1 MRARLLGTVVGL
13 ALLLAVPAGAQDK
26 GGQKYKVTI
35 KNIEGP
41 YERDG
46 KLVYRVAFR
55 ISLAGK
61 AAPTS
66 DSRDFVVITENGKEA
81 HRLELGQV
89 KIRDLTTVLAMDIS
103 GSMEMR
109 SAKTKNE
116 RGENTGPKRIEE
128 ARDAAAFFF
137 KQLHAKADAG
147 LILFN
152 HAIQVSR
159 PPARDP
165 ARVVANRRQLVK
177 DIRDARPSGGT
188 AYLDA
193 THEALQM
200 LKGVKGNRAV
210 VLMTDGVDVNSQRK
224 ANDVIRTAKAL
235 GIPIYVLGVGDP
247 GAVDPVSTVLV
258 LDHSKSMEAPAGV
271 AEAGKPAVSK
281 IQALHDAASRFVNLM
296 HRKAMATLLP
306 FSSQVEQ
313 PLPFTNNQGSLRTRI
328 NQLQP
333 EGGTSLYDAT
343 FAGIETVVAAR
354 LPGKRYVV
362 VLTDGIDEDPGSR
375 HDPEDVIERAREAK
389 VAVYML
395 GLGDKKEINEPVM
408 RRIAESTGGKYFHA
422 ENQKRLFEIFE
433 ALSLDIHGDGI
444 DEEALQHL
452 ATSTGGKYFR
462 ASDASELKLIYE
474 GLAEEFKTEYEEVFP
489 SLNQKKDGT
498 VSAIDIKIADKEGNV
513 LSDTASADVA
523 RPGLVVAE
531 MDYGVYLVLLG
542 VLLGLLYLPA
552 GLKRM
557 TQSSGASGA

>member
-1 MRARLLGTVVGL
+1 MRACVLGIVVGL
-13 ALLLAVPAGAQDK
+13 ALLLLAVPAGAQDK

-55 ISLAGK
+55 INLAGNT
-61 AAPTS
+61 APTGEG
-66 DSRDFVVITENGKEA
+66 RDFVVITENGKEA

-109 SAKTKNE
+109 SPKTQKT
-116 RGENTGPKRIEE
+116 RMEE
-128 ARDAAAFFF
+128 AQAAARLFFER
-137 KQLHAKADAG
+137 LHAKADAG

-152 HAIQVSR
+152 HAIQVGL

-165 ARVVANRRQLVK
+165 ARILENRKQLTEEVLK
-177 DIRDARPSGGT
+177 AKPDGGT

-200 LKGVKGNRAV
+200 LRGVKGNRAV
-210 VLMTDGVDVNSQRK
+210 VLMTDGVDVNSRLK
-224 ANDVIRTAKAL
+224 ADAVIKEAKRL

-258 LDHSKSMEAPAGV
+258 LDHSKSMEAPAGT
-271 AEAGKPAVSK
+271 AEPGKPAVSK
-281 IQALHDAASRFVNLM
+281 MQALHDAASRFVNLM

-313 PLPFTNNQGSLRTRI
+313 PQPFTNDQGSLRTRI
-328 NQLQP
+328 NRLQP

-375 HDPEDVIERAREAK
+375 HDPDEVIERAKEAK

-433 ALSLDIHGDGI
+433 SLSLDIHGDGI

-462 ASDASELKLIYE
+462 ATDASELKLVYE
-474 GLAEEFKTEYEEVFP
+474 GLADEFKTEYEEVFP

-552 GLKRM
+552 GLKRLS
-557 TQSSGASGA
+557 QSSGAGGA

>member
-1 MRARLLGTVVGL
+1 MRACVLGIVVGL
-13 ALLLAVPAGAQDK
+13 ALLLLAVPAGAQDK

-55 ISLAGK
+55 INLAGNT
-61 AAPTS
+61 APTGEG
-66 DSRDFVVITENGKEA
+66 RDFVVITENGKEA

-109 SAKTKNE
+109 SPKTQKT
-116 RGENTGPKRIEE
+116 RMEE
-128 ARDAAAFFF
+128 AQAAARLFFER
-137 KQLHAKADAG
+137 LHAKADAG

-152 HAIQVSR
+152 HAIQVGL

-165 ARVVANRRQLVK
+165 ARILENRKQLTEEVLK
-177 DIRDARPSGGT
+177 AKPDGGT

-200 LKGVKGNRAV
+200 LRGVKGNRAV
-210 VLMTDGVDVNSQRK
+210 VLMTDGVDVNSRLK
-224 ANDVIRTAKAL
+224 ADAVIKEAKRL

-258 LDHSKSMEAPAGV
+258 LDHSKSMEAPAGT
-271 AEAGKPAVSK
+271 AEPGKPAVSK
-281 IQALHDAASRFVNLM
+281 MQALHDAASRFVNLM

-313 PLPFTNNQGSLRTRI
+313 PQPFTNDQGSLRTRI
-328 NQLQP
+328 NRLQP

-375 HDPEDVIERAREAK
+375 HDPDEVIERAKEAK

-433 ALSLDIHGDGI
+433 SLSLDIHGDGI
-444 DEEALQHL
+444 DEEAL
-452 ATSTGGKYFR
+452 
-462 ASDASELKLIYE
+462 
-474 GLAEEFKTEYEEVFP
+474 P

-552 GLKRM
+552 GLKRLS
-557 TQSSGASGA
+557 QSSGAGGA

>member
-13 ALLLAVPAGAQDK
+13 SLLLLAVPAGAQDRD
-26 GGQKYKVTI
+26 GQKYKVTI
-35 KNIEGP
+35 NGKPVGP
-41 YERDG
+41 YEHDG
-46 KLVYRVAFR
+46 KLVYRVAFQIR
-55 ISLAGK
+55 LAGK

-66 DSRDFVVITENGKEA
+66 DSRDYVIITENGKEA

-89 KIRDLTTVLAMDIS
+89 KIRDLTTVLSMDIS

-109 SAKTKNE
+109 SPKTKKT
-116 RGENTGPKRIEE
+116 RMEE
-128 ARDAAAFFF
+128 AQAAARLFFER
-137 KQLHAKADAG
+137 LHAKADAG
-147 LILFN
+147 LLLFN
-152 HAIQVSR
+152 PAIQVSR

-165 ARVVANRRQLVK
+165 ARIVANRRQLVK

-210 VLMTDGVDVNSQRK
+210 VLMTDGVDVNSRLK
-224 ANDVIRTAKAL
+224 ADAVIKEAKRL

-375 HDPEDVIERAREAK
+375 HDPEDVIEPAREGK

-395 GLGDKKEINEPVM
+395 GLGGKKEINEQAK
-408 RRIAESTGGKYFHA
+408 RGIGENTACRHIHA
-422 ENQKRLFEIFE
+422 R
-433 ALSLDIHGDGI
+433 
-444 DEEALQHL
+444 
-452 ATSTGGKYFR
+452 
-462 ASDASELKLIYE
+462 
-474 GLAEEFKTEYEEVFP
+474 V
-489 SLNQKKDGT
+489 
-498 VSAIDIKIADKEGNV
+498 
-513 LSDTASADVA
+513 
-523 RPGLVVAE
+523 
-531 MDYGVYLVLLG
+531 
-542 VLLGLLYLPA
+542 
-552 GLKRM
+552 
-557 TQSSGASGA
+557 

>member
-1 MRARLLGTVVGL
+1 MRACVLGTVVGL
-13 ALLLAVPAGAQDK
+13 VLLLLAVPAGAQDK
-26 GGQKYKVTI
+26 SGQKYKVTI

-55 ISLAGK
+55 ISLAGNV
-61 AAPTS
+61 APTGEG
-66 DSRDFVVITENGKEA
+66 RDFVVITENGKEA
-81 HRLELGQV
+81 HRLELGEV

-109 SAKTKNE
+109 SPKTKKT
-116 RGENTGPKRIEE
+116 RMEE
-128 ARDAAAFFF
+128 AQAAARLFFER
-137 KQLHAKADAG
+137 LHAKADAG

-152 HAIQVSR
+152 HAIQISR

-165 ARVVANRRQLVK
+165 ARVQANRRLLSEEV
-177 DIRDARPSGGT
+177 RRAMPSGGT

-193 THEALQM
+193 TYEALQ
-200 LKGVKGNRAV
+200 LLRGVKGNRAV
-210 VLMTDGVDVNSQRK
+210 VLMTDGVDVNSRLK
-224 ANDVIRTAKAL
+224 AAAVIKEAKQL
-235 GIPIYVLGVGDP
+235 RIPIYVLGVGDP

-258 LDHSKSMEAPAGV
+258 LDHSKSMEAPAGT
-271 AEAGKPAVSK
+271 AEPGKPAVSK
-281 IQALHDAASRFVNLM
+281 MQALHDAASRFVNLM

-313 PLPFTNNQGSLRTRI
+313 PQPFTNDQGSLRTRI
-328 NQLQP
+328 NRLQP

-375 HDPEDVIERAREAK
+375 HDPDEVIERAKEAK

-395 GLGDKKEINEPVM
+395 GLGDKKEINEAVM
-408 RRIAESTGGKYFHA
+408 QRISESTGGKYFHA
-422 ENQKRLFEIFE
+422 ANQKRLFEIFE
-433 ALSLDIHGDGI
+433 QLSLDIHGDGI
-444 DEEALQHL
+444 DEEALQQL

-462 ASDASELKLIYE
+462 ATDASELKLIYE
-474 GLAEEFKTEYEEVFP
+474 GLADEFKTEYEEVFP

-552 GLKRM
+552 GLKRLS
-557 TQSSGASGA
+557 QSSGGT